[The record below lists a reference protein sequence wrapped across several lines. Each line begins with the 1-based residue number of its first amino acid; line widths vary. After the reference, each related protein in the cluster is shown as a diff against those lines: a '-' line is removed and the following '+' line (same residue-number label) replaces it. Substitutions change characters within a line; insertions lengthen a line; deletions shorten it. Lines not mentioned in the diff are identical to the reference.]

1 MERQK
6 EIQKLPD
13 GIKEL
18 IRQVNKN
25 SESERLEGVNKRMI
39 DKSKEDQKV
48 VNFLETSVDKTRMPE
63 KLRRKVEELR
73 NG

>member
-25 SESERLEGVNKRMI
+25 SESERLESVNKRMI
-39 DKSKEDQKV
+39 DKSKEDQKI

-63 KLRRKVEELR
+63 KLRKKVEELR

>member
-1 MERQK
+1 M
-6 EIQKLPD
+6 
-13 GIKEL
+13 
-18 IRQVNKN
+18 NKN
-25 SESERLEGVNKRMI
+25 FESERLEDVNKRMI